1 MTSSNCSYY
10 TATNSQY
17 ENLGFDFFKPSK
29 SSKTPTILQVL
40 PALESGGVER
50 GTLEISEAIMASS
63 WRSLVISKGGRLVE
77 PLERQGA
84 KHFEIN
90 IGSKNPFAWPKSFKK
105 LKRVISEY
113 NVDVVHARSRMPAW
127 ICKYGAEQC
136 GVPFI
141 TTFHG
146 RYRDTNALKRIYNSI
161 MVRGECVI
169 AISKFLA
176 NDIQSRYGVSD
187 DALKVIPRGADI
199 SLFNREIV
207 SEETTNRLIKNWGV
221 PDNTPV
227 IMLPARLTR
236 WKGHGLLINALSL
249 IKDMPFFCILVG
261 EYDTKT
267 SYKSETVSKYP
278 SYWLKAV
285 KTLSKRDKVLKK
297 LIIKYNDKFLT
308 TRKDIFYSL
317 CKSIVGQQISVSAAN
332 SVFKKFQKKTK
343 RVNPLEVSKLSI
355 SQLKSCGLSR
365 QKALGIKELS
375 VKFVKKEFD
384 PKLIKNMNDE
394 EAIQY
399 LSSLRQIGRWSAEM
413 ILLFTYNRS
422 NIWPLQDIGLLR
434 AISNNY
440 KKKYFPPKSFLNK
453 LYKKFT
459 PYCSVATWYLWRSID
474 DEPIQY

>member
-1 MTSSNCSYY
+1 MTSSICSYY

-77 PLERQGA
+77 ALERQGA

-127 ICKYGAEQC
+127 ICKYGAQQC

-267 SYKSETVSKYP
+267 SYKSELEALIKRRGLENRVKITGHCEDMASAYKISEVVVSASLDP
-278 SYWLKAV
+278 EPFGRIAV
-285 KTLSKRDKVLKK
+285 EAQAMEKPIIASNIGGSNETIINEKTGFLFEAGDANSLSKKIIQAITMDESSLKLMGK
-297 LIIKYNDKFLT
+297 EG
-308 TRKDIFYSL
+308 RKNVI
-317 CKSIVGQQISVSAAN
+317 
-332 SVFKKFQKKTK
+332 KKFNVEKMCFSTYSEYK
-343 RVNPLEVSKLSI
+343 RLVN
-355 SQLKSCGLSR
+355 
-365 QKALGIKELS
+365 
-375 VKFVKKEFD
+375 
-384 PKLIKNMNDE
+384 
-394 EAIQY
+394 
-399 LSSLRQIGRWSAEM
+399 
-413 ILLFTYNRS
+413 
-422 NIWPLQDIGLLR
+422 
-434 AISNNY
+434 
-440 KKKYFPPKSFLNK
+440 
-453 LYKKFT
+453 
-459 PYCSVATWYLWRSID
+459 
-474 DEPIQY
+474 

>member
-1 MTSSNCSYY
+1 MGRNTKS
-10 TATNSQY
+10 ANSFGRWFNYCKFCNYFY
-17 ENLGFDFFKPSK
+17 E
-29 SSKTPTILQVL
+29 
-40 PALESGGVER
+40 
-50 GTLEISEAIMASS
+50 
-63 WRSLVISKGGRLVE
+63 
-77 PLERQGA
+77 
-84 KHFEIN
+84 
-90 IGSKNPFAWPKSFKK
+90 
-105 LKRVISEY
+105 RV
-113 NVDVVHARSRMPAW
+113 
-127 ICKYGAEQC
+127 
-136 GVPFI
+136 
-141 TTFHG
+141 TT
-146 RYRDTNALKRIYNSI
+146 K
-161 MVRGECVI
+161 
-169 AISKFLA
+169 
-176 NDIQSRYGVSD
+176 
-187 DALKVIPRGADI
+187 
-199 SLFNREIV
+199 
-207 SEETTNRLIKNWGV
+207 
-221 PDNTPV
+221 
-227 IMLPARLTR
+227 
-236 WKGHGLLINALSL
+236 
-249 IKDMPFFCILVG
+249 
-261 EYDTKT
+261 KT
-267 SYKSETVSKYP
+267 SCKSETVSKYP
-278 SYWLKAV
+278 NYWSRAV
-285 KTLSKRDKVLKK
+285 KTLSKRDKVLKR

-343 RVNPLEVSKLSI
+343 KINPLKVSKLSI

-375 VKFVKKEFD
+375 IKFVKKEFD

>member
-267 SYKSETVSKYP
+267 SYKSELEALIKRKGLENRVKIAGHCEDMASAYKISEVVVSASLDPEPFGRIAVEAQAMGCVVVAADHGGTQETIKNNTTGILVNP
-278 SYWLKAV
+278 RDDFALANGIKKALKMPPKDRKLMGLAAREFV
-285 KTLSKRDKVLKK
+285 SSNFSRDTMCYRTLSLYCQ
-297 LIIKYNDKFLT
+297 LLNINP
-308 TRKDIFYSL
+308 
-317 CKSIVGQQISVSAAN
+317 QPN
-332 SVFKKFQKKTK
+332 S
-343 RVNPLEVSKLSI
+343 
-355 SQLKSCGLSR
+355 
-365 QKALGIKELS
+365 
-375 VKFVKKEFD
+375 
-384 PKLIKNMNDE
+384 
-394 EAIQY
+394 
-399 LSSLRQIGRWSAEM
+399 
-413 ILLFTYNRS
+413 
-422 NIWPLQDIGLLR
+422 
-434 AISNNY
+434 
-440 KKKYFPPKSFLNK
+440 
-453 LYKKFT
+453 
-459 PYCSVATWYLWRSID
+459 
-474 DEPIQY
+474 